1 MENVAAEKVAN
12 ASKLAEQKEKKLEVD
27 RLPAINDDIQGDEK
41 KYKLKKV
48 LGEGGYGTVFLSQD
62 GERSVAVKTEKFS
75 KSMLHIDVGVLKAA
89 KAAKARHFCE
99 LIDYGSN
106 KPDYVYMVMT
116 LLYKDLHKL
125 RNEMPDK
132 RFTISTSL
140 RVSMQS
146 LKAIEELHKLGYIS
160 RDIKPG
166 NFAPGHRCNRQSKII
181 FLYDFGLSK
190 RYIDKDL
197 GRRDDL
203 ESWFY
208 MIVEMTRGTLPWR
221 FVSERNAVGSAKQAA
236 RGAGRKQFLY
246 ETPKQFDRILTMVD
260 SYSFE
265 SQPEYEKIYKTLE
278 EVRFL

>member
-1 MENVAAEKVAN
+1 
-12 ASKLAEQKEKKLEVD
+12 LH
-27 RLPAINDDIQGDEK
+27 
-41 KYKLKKV
+41 
-48 LGEGGYGTVFLSQD
+48 TVFLF
-62 GERSVAVKTEKFS
+62 RSVAVKTEKFS
-75 KSMLHIDVGVLKAA
+75 RSMLHIDVGVLKAA
-89 KAAKARHFCE
+89 KAAKARHFCD
-99 LIDYGSN
+99 LIDYGSI
-106 KPDYVYMVMT
+106 KPHYVYMVMT

-125 RNEMPDK
+125 RSEMPDK

-181 FLYDFGLSK
+181 YLYDFGLSK
-190 RYIDKDL
+190 RYIDKNGTVIPARKNVGWRGTTRYGSLTAHRRQDL

-221 FVSERNAVGSAKQAA
+221 FISERKAVGSAKQAA
-236 RGAGRKQFLY
+236 RKAGRKQFLY
-246 ETPKQFDRILTMVD
+246 ETPRQFDRILTMVD

-265 SQPEYEKIYKTLE
+265 SQPEYDKIHRILE